1 MTLAQNLLPLLNGN
15 SYLFILFYMKSIIVR
30 CICIFCLLSFSVQA
44 QTSQESA
51 SVEDRYAQGKRLYQ
65 QGAYEQAIEL
75 FRPLSRQ
82 QDQSNPYVAYASYY
96 FGLSALK
103 SQQYDLAKNMFLQ
116 VISKYPNWE
125 KLGEV
130 DYWLAD
136 TYFNMGD
143 YRQAMGLVEEIQQSK
158 LNNDLKEDVR
168 VLKTYFLAQA
178 DTEKLKGLLEAY
190 PEDKIVAEQLV
201 KKMSSRLYD
210 VSERQTMDSLI
221 QAFDIDMASLG
232 TVSKEASVKKDAYH
246 VAAFLPFLHKNLSP
260 DARQQGNQFILDLYK
275 GIRMAAED
283 LEQEG
288 INVFVHAYDTERSGE
303 VTRALLERQEMQQM
317 DVFIGP
323 LYADPIQ
330 EMSQYTREHQKYMFN
345 PLSVNP
351 AVIGENPFSYLMHPS
366 LITEGR
372 RAAQF
377 AIDSLGKNN
386 AVVITSA
393 SSQDSMRVSSFV
405 KTFEEDGKRNTI
417 ILEED
422 NFNRER
428 IRELV
433 EMLDE
438 LGEDNMVY
446 VASGKDL
453 IISNTV
459 SAVVMAENKIP
470 VIGSEEWLEVST
482 ISYDQLEGFNEYL
495 IAPSYINPSNEK
507 FKDFKERYRK
517 RFYEIP
523 NKYTYIGYDLMTYI
537 GNMLNQYGVYFQEF
551 YTEKDKAKSLFYSG
565 YDYFNANDNQLVP
578 IVKYEEAQLKQVDV
592 RP

>member
-1 MTLAQNLLPLLNGN
+1 M
-15 SYLFILFYMKSIIVR
+15 
-30 CICIFCLLSFSVQA
+30 LSFSVQA
-44 QTSQESA
+44 QTTQEGA
-51 SVEDRYAQGKRLYQ
+51 SLRDRYEQGKRLYEQ
-65 QGAYEQAIEL
+65 RKYEQAIEI

-82 QDQSNPYVAYASYY
+82 EQSNPYVEYASYY

-103 SQQYDLAKNMFLQ
+103 SGQYDLAKNMFLQ
-116 VISKYPNWE
+116 IISKHSKWD
-125 KLGEV
+125 KLGEIN
-130 DYWLAD
+130 YWLAN
-136 TYFNMGD
+136 TYFRMGD
-143 YRQAMGLVEEIQQSK
+143 YNQAMGLVEEIKKSQLSTE
-158 LNNDLKEDVR
+158 LKEDVA
-168 VLKTYFLAQA
+168 VMKEYFLEQA
-178 DTEKLKGLLEAY
+178 TSEELKRMLKQY
-190 PEDKIVAEQLV
+190 PTDMMVAEQLV
-201 KKMSSRLYD
+201 KNMSVMLYD
-210 VSERQTMDSLI
+210 ADERLLMDSLV

-232 TVSKEASVKKDAYH
+232 AVSKEASVKKEAYQ
-246 VAAFLPFLHKNLSP
+246 VAVLLPFLHKNLSP

-275 GIRMAAED
+275 GIKMAAED
-283 LEQEG
+283 LKQEG
-288 INVFVHAYDTERSGE
+288 INVYVHAYDTERSGE
-303 VTRALLERQEMQQM
+303 KTHELLSRKEMELM

-330 EMSQYTREHQKYMFN
+330 EVTQYTREHQKYMFN
-345 PLSVNP
+345 PLSINP
-351 AVIGENPFSYLMHPS
+351 AVIGENPFSYLMRPS

-386 AVVITSA
+386 AVVITSK
-393 SSQDSMRVSSFV
+393 SGQDSMRVSSFV
-405 KTFEEDGKRNTI
+405 KAFEEGGKRNAI

-428 IRELV
+428 IGELV
-433 EMLDE
+433 EMLNE
-438 LGEDNMVY
+438 LGEDNLIY

-459 SAVVMAENKIP
+459 SAVVMAEHKVP

-482 ISYDQLEGFNEYL
+482 ISYDQLEGFEEYL
-495 IAPSYINPSNEK
+495 ISPSYIDPSNEK

-523 NKYTYIGYDLMTYI
+523 NKYTYVGYDLMAYI
-537 GNMLNQYGVYFQEF
+537 GNMLDRYGVYFQEF
-551 YTEKDKAKSLFYSG
+551 YTQKDKINSLFYSG